1 MPEIG
6 HSSSSLGANA
16 GSRGRLLVR
25 WYSLTWPYVRMPF
38 AVTCRRVRV
47 SPPKGLMLMK
57 TARFLAGWG
66 VRSFVRSCGRPI
78 AASQRVSDAFR
89 GMPDP
94 AIPPRRYAARRF
106 SPLVVV
112 VVKT

>member
-16 GSRGRLLVR
+16 GSRGRRLVR
-25 WYSLTWPYVRMPF
+25 WYSLTWPYARMPF
-38 AVTCRRVRV
+38 AVTCRRARA

-66 VRSFVRSCGRPI
+66 ARGVGRSLLRSALPMLSVVCWTWHPAAKVRGETV
-78 AASQRVSDAFR
+78 
-89 GMPDP
+89 
-94 AIPPRRYAARRF
+94 
-106 SPLVVV
+106 
-112 VVKT
+112 

>member
-16 GSRGRLLVR
+16 GSRGRRLVR
-25 WYSLTWPYVRMPF
+25 WYSLTWPYARMPF
-38 AVTCRRVRV
+38 AVTCRRVRA

-66 VRSFVRSCGRPI
+66 IRSFVRS
-78 AASQRVSDAFR
+78 SDCCF
-89 GMPDP
+89 
-94 AIPPRRYAARRF
+94 AARQ
-106 SPLVVV
+106 
-112 VVKT
+112 

>member
-16 GSRGRLLVR
+16 GSRGRRLVR
-25 WYSLTWPYVRMPF
+25 WYSLTWPYARMPF
-38 AVTCRRVRV
+38 AVTCRRARA

-66 VRSFVRSCGRPI
+66 VRSCGRPI

-94 AIPPRRYAARRF
+94 ASRREDTR
-106 SPLVVV
+106 
-112 VVKT
+112 

>member
-16 GSRGRLLVR
+16 GSWGRRLGR
-25 WYSLTWPYVRMPF
+25 RYSLTWPYARMPF
-38 AVTCRRVRV
+38 VVTHRRARA

-57 TARFLAGWG
+57 TARFLAGWT
-66 VRSFVRSCGRPI
+66 FVRSCGRPI

-89 GMPDP
+89 GMPDL
-94 AIPPRRYAARRF
+94 ASRREDARRDG
-106 SPLVVV
+106 LAL
-112 VVKT
+112 

>member
-16 GSRGRLLVR
+16 GSWGRRLVR

-38 AVTCRRVRV
+38 AVTCRRARA

-66 VRSFVRSCGRPI
+66 VRSFVRAVVRLLLRSASVTLSVGCRTRHS
-78 AASQRVSDAFR
+78 AAKVR
-89 GMPDP
+89 GET
-94 AIPPRRYAARRF
+94 
-106 SPLVVV
+106 V
-112 VVKT
+112 

>member
-16 GSRGRLLVR
+16 GSRGRRLVR
-25 WYSLTWPYVRMPF
+25 WYSPTWPYARMPF
-38 AVTCRRVRV
+38 AVTCRRARA

-66 VRSFVRSCGRPI
+66 ARSCIRSFVRS
-78 AASQRVSDAFR
+78 SDCCF
-89 GMPDP
+89 
-94 AIPPRRYAARRF
+94 AARQ
-106 SPLVVV
+106 
-112 VVKT
+112 

>member
-16 GSRGRLLVR
+16 GSRGRRLVR
-25 WYSLTWPYVRMPF
+25 WYSLTWPYARMPF
-38 AVTCRRVRV
+38 AVTCRRARA

-66 VRSFVRSCGRPI
+66 AHGVGRSLLRSALPML
-78 AASQRVSDAFR
+78 S
-89 GMPDP
+89 
-94 AIPPRRYAARRF
+94 
-106 SPLVVV
+106 VVC
-112 VVKT
+112 